1 MKTLV
6 LDIEGTLISNAVSIF
21 PRHNLY
27 NFLEFVKTKFD
38 RIVVMTCLE
47 ERKFREVANILCKEG
62 SSPKW
67 FENLEYINWKSSNY
81 KDLTFVNKDITNLF
95 IIDDMERYI
104 LPEQKNQWIEIRSFE
119 RPYKKDKELKRIMNL
134 IK

>member
-1 MKTLV
+1 M
-6 LDIEGTLISNAVSIF
+6 
-21 PRHNLY
+21 
-27 NFLEFVKTKFD
+27 
-38 RIVVMTCLE
+38 
-47 ERKFREVANILCKEG
+47 
-62 SSPKW
+62 
-67 FENLEYINWKSSNY
+67 EYINWKSSNY